1 MEHLVDFSCFLFSS
15 CKYKMN
21 TFKWKKKKRNTKM
34 LSIFLW
40 YIQKLCWDSWMWCNT
55 WEQEV
60 TVPFC
65 SVRMPVASATIQIG
79 AAFLRNWGKWQGDTV
94 ALDIPLC
101 SSKCKLWVFTSNLC
115 RFSRGPWTLSLPL
128 PPFIYLALYLQAAE
142 AHIFNNQFKCP
153 KENIE
158 ICAKESFLGFPFVL
172 VFLRR
177 RFF

>member
-1 MEHLVDFSCFLFSS
+1 
-15 CKYKMN
+15 
-21 TFKWKKKKRNTKM
+21 M

-65 SVRMPVASATIQIG
+65 SVRMPVASAAIQIG
-79 AAFLRNWGKWQGDTV
+79 AAFLRNRGKWQGDTV